1 MKTTALNTLD
11 LAFTG
16 LETISEFDYVALG
29 ETAINVTAS
38 TAAIVVGFCSYVWL
52 ALQLFWED
60 HGETITVGS
69 VKFTFGLVDFAGEC
83 LLAGRSFRR
92 FANGL
97 TANLT
102 DRVYYLAAG
111 Y

>member
-29 ETAINVTAS
+29 QNTIKVTA
-38 TAAIVVGFCSYVWL
+38 TVAAIVTGIASYVWL
-52 ALQLFWED
+52 AFQLFWEE

-83 LLAGRSFRR
+83 LLAGRKLRPVV
-92 FANGL
+92 NGL
-97 TANLT
+97 TASLT
-102 DRVYYLAAG
+102 DRVYYLAEG